1 MFADLLLTWLFAAY
15 SFFSLFQLA
24 QDFLPLPWDD
34 LKVISASATLAAAA
48 VKLAR
53 NRGRVRE
60 LRNAARIG
68 ARFAL
73 AYTYLSYAAAK
84 LFGLQLSQSLYALD
98 LPLGSLSGM
107 ELTWNYFGHSPAYR
121 GFIAGGQI
129 AGSLLLLS
137 ARAWWLGALVLIPIG
152 ANIAAINFTYGI
164 PVKLHSS
171 IYTLMALALVAS
183 DATRLRVLLPSREGM
198 WRFPW
203 WRITRW
209 MTAAVLVVAA
219 FGFAYADARADR
231 RVTPLTGAWEVTG
244 GEFAYSRVYFEEY
257 GRGSFADRVWFRFAV
272 DEARREVRVEFLRP
286 EMKARDFAGSYQVQE
301 GGELIVTSAGRTLLR
316 LLPLRRGTPPSTR

>member
-1 MFADLLLTWLFAAY
+1 MLADLLLAWLFAAY

-34 LKVISASATLAAAA
+34 LKVIPASATLAAAA

-60 LRNAARIG
+60 LRNAARLA

-84 LFGLQLSQSLYALD
+84 LFGLQLSQSYYALD
-98 LPLGSLSGM
+98 LPFGSLSGM

-137 ARAWWLGALVLIPIG
+137 ARAWWLGALALIPIC
-152 ANIAAINFTYGI
+152 ANIAAINFAYGI

-171 IYTLMALALVAS
+171 LYTVMALALVAS
-183 DATRLRVLLPSREGM
+183 DSARLRALLPSPEGL

-203 WRITRW
+203 WRTARW
-209 MTAAVLVVAA
+209 ITAAVLVAAA

-231 RVTPLTGAWEVTG
+231 RVTPLTGAWEITG
-244 GEFAYSRVYFEEY
+244 GEFSYSKVYFEEY
-257 GRGSFADRVWFRFAV
+257 GRGSFSDRVWFRFAV
-272 DEARREVRVEFLRP
+272 DERKREVQVEFLRP
-286 EMKARDFAGSYQVQE
+286 EMKERDFAGRYQLQDGALLVQRE
-301 GGELIVTSAGRTLLR
+301 GRTLLR
-316 LLPLRRGTPPSTR
+316 LRPLRPGTLPSTR